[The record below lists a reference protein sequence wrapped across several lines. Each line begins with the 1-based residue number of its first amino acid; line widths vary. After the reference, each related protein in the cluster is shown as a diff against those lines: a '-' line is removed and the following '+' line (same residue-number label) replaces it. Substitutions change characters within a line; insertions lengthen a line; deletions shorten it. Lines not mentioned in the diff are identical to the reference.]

1 LEDEVSLES
10 NSTRELER
18 LIFFSDAVFAIVIT
32 ILVLDIKVP
41 TISPGAVSQELP
53 AQLVALEPK
62 FFSYVLSFLV
72 VAVYWQAHHRV
83 FRPIISYD
91 RTLPWMN
98 FLFLLAVSFL
108 FPTSLLGEYAQEQIS
123 VGLYAADTAIA
134 SLMLV
139 AISWYAT
146 RGNRLVSSD
155 VVDAQE
161 RLQRMQGLGVSVVF
175 LLSIGISFYSP
186 RVAMYTWLLLLVN
199 DRIVQWIW
207 SRYVL

>member
-1 LEDEVSLES
+1 
-10 NSTRELER
+10 
-18 LIFFSDAVFAIVIT
+18 
-32 ILVLDIKVP
+32 
-41 TISPGAVSQELP
+41 
-53 AQLVALEPK
+53 
-62 FFSYVLSFLV
+62 
-72 VAVYWQAHHRV
+72 
-83 FRPIISYD
+83 
-91 RTLPWMN
+91 MN